1 MLRGGFGYIRHMEPR
16 IAKSLLLT
24 KVLAADG
31 IMTENERAFL
41 DQAMTRLGVLD
52 TERRG
57 ILDLEGWDEAEAAL
71 VGLSEDEKRDMVS
84 QLVDAASSDGRLSP
98 LEMAMVKRI
107 TKALGLES

>member
-1 MLRGGFGYIRHMEPR
+1 MEPR

-41 DQAMTRLGVLD
+41 DQAMSRLGVLD
-52 TERRG
+52 SERRG

-71 VGLSEDEKRDMVS
+71 TGLPEEEKRDMVS

-98 LEMAMVKRI
+98 LEMATVKRI

>member
-1 MLRGGFGYIRHMEPR
+1 MEPR

-41 DQAMTRLGVLD
+41 DHAMTRLGVLD
-52 TERRG
+52 SERRG

-71 VGLSEDEKRDMVS
+71 TGLPEDEKRDMVS

-107 TKALGLES
+107 TTALGLEA

>member
-1 MLRGGFGYIRHMEPR
+1 MEPR

-41 DQAMTRLGVLD
+41 DHAMTRLGVLD
-52 TERRG
+52 SERRG

-71 VGLSEDEKRDMVS
+71 VGLPEDEKRDMVS